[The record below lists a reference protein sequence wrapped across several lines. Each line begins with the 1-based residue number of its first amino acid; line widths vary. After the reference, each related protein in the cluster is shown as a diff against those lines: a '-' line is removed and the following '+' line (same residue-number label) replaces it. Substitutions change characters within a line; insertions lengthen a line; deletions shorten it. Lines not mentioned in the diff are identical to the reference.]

1 VRLLGST
8 TLLLLKFDSLGATLL
23 LLKFDS
29 PGELWRERL
38 ENVIVRQHSIL
49 DRETRTAISVYAV
62 RTETRSDRPLI
73 HPVFPRLREE
83 MISDLNANLPP
94 SEIDSATFALNE
106 FNALNSEIV
115 KRLEIQYQFIALT
128 LIVAGTFLSLGSQTN
143 TNPVVLLVYPIIAL
157 FLAIGW
163 QQNAIVIRQLGL
175 YIRDRIE
182 SRVAGGG
189 WESYKKSMSLISQ
202 RNLTTL
208 FTRGTFIGTQLVAVV
223 IALPR
228 LVFSG
233 LEIVML
239 TIDVIA
245 VMITFGVIRRP
256 LFTNP
261 QEHTLENQQ
270 QSPRLH
276 SNR

>member
-1 VRLLGST
+1 M
-8 TLLLLKFDSLGATLL
+8 
-23 LLKFDS
+23 
-29 PGELWRERL
+29 
-38 ENVIVRQHSIL
+38 L
-49 DRETRTAISVYAV
+49 DTNS
-62 RTETRSDRPLI
+62 
-73 HPVFPRLREE
+73 
-83 MISDLNANLPP
+83 NPP
-94 SEIDSATFALNE
+94 PHDIDSTTFALNE
-106 FNALNSEIV
+106 FNALNNEIV
-115 KRLEIQYQFIALT
+115 KRLEIQYQFIYLT
-128 LIVAGTFLSLGSQTN
+128 LFVAGTLLSVGSQ
-143 TNPVVLLVYPIIAL
+143 PKIYPIVLLIYPIIAL
-157 FLAIGW
+157 FLAVGW

-189 WESYKKSMSLISQ
+189 WESYRKTMSLISQ

-223 IALPR
+223 IVLPR
-228 LVFSG
+228 LTFSG

-256 LFTNP
+256 PFTTP
-261 QEHTLENQQ
+261 QEQVLESQQ
-270 QSPRLH
+270 QSSRLH